1 MHKKVII
8 FDMDGVLID
17 SVETSAKYMLERF
30 PTMTEEVG
38 KEILCGNFHEEVE
51 KFKLTNKV
59 KEETPEEREKRK
71 AAYEIIKLKCEA
83 YDGIHDLLYDLHKD
97 GYILAINT
105 SAIERN
111 CMPILNK
118 EGLTDFFDFI
128 GIAEI
133 SKSKVEKFKM
143 IEEKYNVKKEDML
156 FVTDT
161 LGDVREADI
170 AGVSTIAVLWGVHD
184 ESYFNREHHDNFKGM
199 VNSIEELKNFI
210 YKYYSSY

>member
-17 SVETSAKYMLERF
+17 SVETSSKYMLERF
-30 PTMTEEVG
+30 PTMTKEVG

-51 KFKLTNKV
+51 KFRLANKI
-59 KEETPEEREKRK
+59 KEETAEEKETRK

-83 YDGIHDLLYDLHKD
+83 YDGIHDLLSDLHKD

-105 SAIERN
+105 SAIKRN
-111 CMPILNK
+111 CIPILNK
-118 EGLTDFFDFI
+118 EGLTELFDFI

-133 SKSKVEKFKM
+133 SRSKVEKFKM
-143 IEEKYNVKKEDML
+143 IQEKYGVTKNDML

-161 LGDVREADI
+161 LGDIREADI
-170 AGVSTIAVLWGVHD
+170 AGIPTLAVLWGVHD
-184 ESYFNREHHDNFKGM
+184 ESYFNREPHENLKG
-199 VNSIEELKNFI
+199 VVSSIEKLKNFI
-210 YKYYSSY
+210 YKY